1 MIKEFV
7 YEQSSLVPQSIN
19 NIDGTWYTDKQMQQ
33 FIYNNQIVIFAA
45 QQVFRCH
52 VYSTQSLNNFL
63 KSKNNDD
70 YVGIRIKHGNRI
82 YWKADDALLIKL
94 LTDWGYSMR

>member
-7 YEQSSLVPQSIN
+7 YEQSNLVPQSI
-19 NIDGTWYTDKQMQQ
+19 DGVNGVWYTDKQMQQ
-33 FIYNNQIVIFAA
+33 FIHNNQSVIFAA
-45 QQVFRCH
+45 QQIFRCH

-63 KSKNNDD
+63 KNKTSDT

-94 LTDWGYSMR
+94 LTDWGCSMR